1 MKRTMKIC
9 LGKGGHNKRIEER
22 IILFLL
28 DCWIAISSRFSG
40 STVATDS
47 VHFHFT
53 YPISRLIWT
62 LISEDLHRSRSR
74 SRSTRPAHEL
84 VEEHRD

>member
-40 STVATDS
+40 GSTVAYRFCS
-47 VHFHFT
+47 LHVPNFPF
-53 YPISRLIWT
+53 
-62 LISEDLHRSRSR
+62 DLDFNLR
-74 SRSTRPAHEL
+74 RST
-84 VEEHRD
+84 